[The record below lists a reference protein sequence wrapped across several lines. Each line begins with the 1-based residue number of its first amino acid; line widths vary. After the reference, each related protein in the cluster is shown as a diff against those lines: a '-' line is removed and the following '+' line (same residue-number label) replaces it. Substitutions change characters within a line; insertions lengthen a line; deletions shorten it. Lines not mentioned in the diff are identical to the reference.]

1 MPTRK
6 LNDEELKMTNA
17 LLEEVRHSIERL
29 SGNDLDLRFAIRR
42 KVAKELSYDER
53 GKPAQRK
60 KLRLKLLRLQKGLCA
75 RCGKPLPLLAR
86 GAILDRRDAMAGYA
100 VENVTLICRLCDD
113 ELQESRR
120 FAG

>member
-6 LNDEELKMTNA
+6 LDDQELKLTNA

-42 KVAKELSYDER
+42 KIAKELSYDER

-60 KLRLKLLRLQKGLCA
+60 KLKLKLLRLQKGLCA
-75 RCGKPLPLLAR
+75 KCNKPLPLLAR
-86 GAILDRRDAMAGYA
+86 GAVLDRKDAMAGYT
-100 VENVTLICRLCDD
+100 VENVTLICRACDD
-113 ELQESRR
+113 ELQESRS
-120 FAG
+120 FTG